1 MMISTELEKDDSKR
15 REDEEETRGMMEEK
29 VTQLFM
35 CTDRAFSR
43 V

>member
-1 MMISTELEKDDSKR
+1 MISTELEEDDSKGR
-15 REDEEETRGMMEEK
+15 REDEEEARGIIEEK
-29 VTQLFM
+29 VTQLLM